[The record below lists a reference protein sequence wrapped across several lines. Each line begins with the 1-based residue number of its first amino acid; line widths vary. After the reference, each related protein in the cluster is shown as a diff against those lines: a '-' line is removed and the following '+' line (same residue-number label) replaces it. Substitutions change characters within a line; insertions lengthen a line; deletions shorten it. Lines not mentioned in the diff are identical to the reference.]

1 MAKYKTKPCEIEA
14 IQWNGTNLEEIKAF
28 VGESLIY
35 DIIDT
40 AWQVGKGRPHVYM
53 KIRTLEGD
61 MEASEGDYIIKGLVG
76 EFYPCKPDV
85 FEKKYVQ
92 SNIKTH
98 ADAIRNMSDDELAEF
113 FDKATNQD
121 REDWEA
127 IGCFGCVFHGTHHQD
142 KDGGSYEC
150 EGCEFENGILA
161 WLQSEVKESDSN
173 AS

>member
-14 IQWNGTNLEEIKAF
+14 IQWNGINLEEIKAF

-35 DIIDT
+35 DICDT

-85 FEKKYVQ
+85 FERKYVQ
-92 SNIKTH
+92 SNIKTR
-98 ADAIRNMSDDELAEF
+98 ADAIRNMTDEELAEF
-113 FDKATNQD
+113 LKTDVEICEEMGEKHNCQ
-121 REDWEA
+121 
-127 IGCFGCVFHGTHHQD
+127 IGC
-142 KDGGSYEC
+142 KDC
-150 EGCEFENGILA
+150 ILK
-161 WLQSEVKESDSN
+161 WLQAEVKEGGTDERLD
-173 AS
+173 